1 MLRYRV
7 PITAFE
13 SKLALAVV
21 DVSRADGLT
30 RAAVLF
36 VLNVIKCISYSPL
49 DNTPLIYRLFRD
61 SSVYFVMSVL
71 SFSCSDILTYPSNVV
86 SSVSALALFDPASS
100 EPRSPSLYSVREYRA
115 SSLADAS
122 NSRRCVSLTFAVSEH
137 DSPTVLHTA

>member
-61 SSVYFVMSVL
+61 SCVYFVMSVSL
-71 SFSCSDILTYPSNVV
+71 FSFSAILTYPSNLE
-86 SSVSALALFDPASS
+86 SSVSALALFQPG
-100 EPRSPSLYSVREYRA
+100 E
-115 SSLADAS
+115 
-122 NSRRCVSLTFAVSEH
+122 F
-137 DSPTVLHTA
+137 